1 MDWVFS
7 RGWSSNTSLKVRLK
21 ITGEFNG
28 DLYASVRQ
36 GSGFTVLLNR
46 PGKTASN
53 PFGYAD
59 SGFDVTFQTGA
70 ANGDAHVYQNVTTPA
85 NGSPLT
91 GAWEPDGRD
100 VDPTNVTDLST
111 RATSLTNFNGLNA
124 AGDWTLFLA
133 DVESGG
139 TNMLTEWS
147 LEISGAANPTLA
159 WANPADIVYG
169 TALGASQ
176 LNATAAYNS
185 ANVPGTFAYSP
196 AAGTVL
202 DAGLGQ
208 TLSVTFTPADPASF
222 LPISTNVTL
231 NVLKAPLT
239 ITANDTNKV
248 YGAALPTFTASYSG
262 FVNGDDA
269 SSLDTP
275 VTFSTT
281 ATATSNTGSY
291 PITLSGGSDTNYTLT
306 LVAGTLT
313 VLQAATTNV
322 TLTTLP
328 PGSGTPSGAVQFR
341 LDSSPFGSPVIL
353 SNGAAAINLSTLA
366 HGAHTIIAE
375 YGGDSNFSGST
386 NSLSQLINTRPAA
399 GTVTFS
405 RPRDM
410 IFNIRISELLTNV
423 SDADGDAIS
432 LLSVS
437 ATSTNGATI
446 STNAGHIFYVPPSAS
461 GNVTDSFN
469 YTVMDTFGAV
479 SSGMVVV
486 TIAPDSNEP
495 SVNLTGLTTLPNG
508 SAQIGFAGI
517 PGRSYLIQATTNL
530 VPPITWT
537 TLSTNVAGTNGLF
550 QYIDLDATNFN
561 ARFYRTAQP

>member
-1 MDWVFS
+1 MVGDDLRVVAANRQVYPTISEITFGNLYSPMQRLGAVILWVLLGALAPLLLQAQTTEIYTFTTNRLVPDGNAAGLS
-7 RGWSSNTSLKVRLK
+7 DVRNLNSAIGTIASLKVRLK

-28 DLYASVRQ
+28 DLYASLRQ

-46 PGKTASN
+46 PGKTAAN

-322 TLTTLP
+322 
-328 PGSGTPSGAVQFR
+328 
-341 LDSSPFGSPVIL
+341 
-353 SNGAAAINLSTLA
+353 
-366 HGAHTIIAE
+366 
-375 YGGDSNFSGST
+375 
-386 NSLSQLINTRPAA
+386 
-399 GTVTFS
+399 
-405 RPRDM
+405 
-410 IFNIRISELLTNV
+410 
-423 SDADGDAIS
+423 
-432 LLSVS
+432 
-437 ATSTNGATI
+437 
-446 STNAGHIFYVPPSAS
+446 
-461 GNVTDSFN
+461 
-469 YTVMDTFGAV
+469 
-479 SSGMVVV
+479 
-486 TIAPDSNEP
+486 
-495 SVNLTGLTTLPNG
+495 
-508 SAQIGFAGI
+508 
-517 PGRSYLIQATTNL
+517 
-530 VPPITWT
+530 
-537 TLSTNVAGTNGLF
+537 
-550 QYIDLDATNFN
+550 
-561 ARFYRTAQP
+561 